1 MKTSYFAIIVLVLAS
16 VMWGC
21 KAVAPTKSSTH
32 TNKMMKCESH
42 GSFVRCAL
50 HDANRRHV
58 SLHNET
64 SQSKCIKGDTWGA
77 DSDGIWVDDKCK
89 GVFYYSSDEGHHED
103 YKERHKHH
111 EGKSG
116 DCPSDIRGNE
126 CEYYKDGYNAG
137 KQDAKMSMSSAY
149 ERHSDAYDRRFKNYY
164 AKGYKDGW
172 NNYR

>member
-1 MKTSYFAIIVLVLAS
+1 
-16 VMWGC
+16 
-21 KAVAPTKSSTH
+21 
-32 TNKMMKCESH
+32 MMCESH

-64 SQSKCIKGDTWGA
+64 SQSKCIKGHTWGA

-89 GVFYYSSDEGHHED
+89 GVFYYNSDKGHHED

-137 KQDAKMSMSSAY
+137 KQDAKMSMTAY
-149 ERHSDAYDRRFKNYY
+149 SYFGNSKPPLGFVVALLGEDRSEMLVYSD
-164 AKGYKDGW
+164 KGKDWLEFGDYT
-172 NNYR
+172 YRKCN